1 MKKVILIS
9 VLLAITLGLTAQS
22 LHESKTKATLVQVS
36 IDGYLPG
43 SSLIGDYIVQGG
55 FVYIKLKVS
64 SSTTLSTVKHAVQKG
79 LFDAWPG
86 SFKIDIAWLEIQTGT
101 YQIQF
106 RDSDGKNLYS
116 ISYSSAQNLVLIQVD
131 Y

>member
-1 MKKVILIS
+1 MKKAFIIS
-9 VLLAITLGLTAQS
+9 VLLALTLGLTAQP

-36 IDGYLPG
+36 IDDYLPG
-43 SSLIGDYIVQGG
+43 SSLIDDYIVKDG
-55 FVYIKLKVS
+55 FVYLKLQVS
-64 SSTTLSTVKHAVQKG
+64 SSTTLSTVKRAVQKG

-86 SFKIDIAWLEIQTGT
+86 SFKIEIDWFKVQTGL

-106 RDSDGKNLYS
+106 RDSNGKNLYS
-116 ISYSSAQNLVLIQVD
+116 IAYSSDQNLVLIQVD